1 MVSSLR
7 EALVGGRSFLER
19 RGLGLWE
26 TRDSYKRRSGAMGW
40 VFGVFYGCHG
50 FSFLSVLVVAGAWTD
65 GKESAPLSH
74 LFLVPSWCC
83 RGDGGGWYGMAFGGL
98 GCQIKEEH
106 GGGGCCHMG
115 VANQK

>member
-1 MVSSLR
+1 LNGGVWGYGRPGIHINGVLVLWVGSL
-7 EALVGGRSFLER
+7 ESV
-19 RGLGLWE
+19 
-26 TRDSYKRRSGAMGW
+26 
-40 VFGVFYGCHG
+40 YGCHG

-83 RGDGGGWYGMAFGGL
+83 RGDGGRWYGMAFGGV